1 MGWLNNKHFFHMIPK
16 VEKYKIKVLADL
28 VFGEGSFPGLY
39 MNTHFLLC
47 SHVTKT
53 KGLVLF
59 LEGC

>member
-1 MGWLNNKHFFHMIPK
+1 MIPK